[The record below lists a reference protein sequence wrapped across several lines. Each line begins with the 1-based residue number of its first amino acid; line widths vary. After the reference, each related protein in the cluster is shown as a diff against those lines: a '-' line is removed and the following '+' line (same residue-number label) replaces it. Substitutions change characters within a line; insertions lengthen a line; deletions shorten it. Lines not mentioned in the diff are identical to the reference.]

1 MGNGAGI
8 KNDVY
13 SFRSMRDVLN
23 DKRENKYSI
32 WHKET
37 GNDAAFTASYRLK
50 QEELVVNIKPEV
62 QLKKEDVFFTV
73 GSCFARRLEQAL
85 DRRGIAVPAFTH
97 MLGRREIFPTLQYIN
112 KYNSYAILYEIE
124 YALGIKENPY
134 ETIFGSDTTGY
145 TCGQSVHLNKEDYS
159 AVENRRSI
167 ILECFRQLIDAD
179 VLVFTLGMTEA
190 WYDSLS
196 ERYLNTF
203 SPTIMK
209 NEADRYSFRNISL
222 EENINNLHRIYGYIK
237 EFNKRDFKIFVTVS
251 PVPLHSTFTRR
262 DILVANSLSKSVLR
276 VAADMFSESYD
287 NVYYFPS
294 YELAMCSP
302 REKMFENDL
311 RHISEHGAKY
321 IIDSFLKAYMPECTE
336 SAQF

>member
-1 MGNGAGI
+1 MGNNAGI

-13 SFRSMRDVLN
+13 SFRSMKDVLN
-23 DKRENKYSI
+23 DRKKNKYSL

-50 QEELVVNIKPEV
+50 QEELFVSIKPEV
-62 QLKKEDVFFTV
+62 QLKKDNVFFTV

-85 DRRGIAVPAFTH
+85 NRRGIAVPAFTH
-97 MLGRREIFPTLQYIN
+97 MLGEREAFPTLQYIN
-112 KYNSYAILYEIE
+112 KYNSYTILYEIE

-134 ETIFGSDTTGY
+134 ETIFGSDTNGY
-145 TCGQSVHLNKEDYS
+145 TCGQSVHLNKEDYA
-159 AVENRRSI
+159 AVKNRRSI
-167 ILECFRQLIDAD
+167 ILECFRQFINAD

-190 WYDSLS
+190 WYDNLS

-203 SPTIMK
+203 SPAIMM
-209 NEADRYSFRNISL
+209 NEADRYSFKTISL

-237 EFNKRDFKIFVTVS
+237 AFSKKDFKIFVTVS
-251 PVPLHSTFTRR
+251 PVPLLATFSRK
-262 DILVANSLSKSVLR
+262 DVLVANSLSKSILR
-276 VAADMFSESYD
+276 VAADIFSESYE

-302 REKMFENDL
+302 REKMFESDL
-311 RHISEHGAKY
+311 RHISEHGAGC
-321 IIDSFLKAYMPECTE
+321 IIDSFLKVYMPDCTN
-336 SAQF
+336 STQL